1 MDRNLGIQ
9 QIFSLLSNGAPAV
22 MALVSFRLLNQIMGV
37 DAFGLYILIMA
48 AYGIFIQLRLGI
60 ISAAFVKLASG
71 KSISQELTGSAW
83 VAALGISGIFVI
95 VAFLSGAFSSI
106 QSTTLLPL
114 SLLAL
119 ASIPSFVATIV
130 LQSMEK
136 FRGIATIRLLES
148 GLFLLGIWIFQHDIE
163 NVSSALWLLFWA
175 SVISGLIVSVAGW
188 SKISSI
194 KSANQQQLK
203 SIWEFGKFTSGTQ
216 VITSLIIN
224 TDVFLIQYFLGSAA
238 VTYFEMG
245 RKWLEV
251 FEVPFRS
258 LSSVYYARVS
268 GMINQGRSGE
278 LWTFIT
284 TRALRTSAIA
294 LIFIPIFYLTAPF
307 LIQLLGGEGFESSV
321 DVFRILLLLPLLIPM
336 DRFYGLSL
344 DALGQPR
351 LNFYKGII
359 LLALNFTLD
368 VLVLHLGGGI
378 QGVAVVSIAFYFI
391 GGLLSVFWLR
401 RSLNREIL

>member
-37 DAFGLYILIMA
+37 EAFGVYILIMA

-83 VAALGISGIFVI
+83 VAALVISGMFVI
-95 VAFLSGAFSSI
+95 VTFLFGAFSSI
-106 QSTTLLPL
+106 HSTTLLPL

-119 ASIPSFVATIV
+119 ASVPSFVATIV

-136 FRGIATIRLLES
+136 FRGIAIIRLLES
-148 GLFLLGIWIFQHDIE
+148 GLFLFGIWIFQRDIE
-163 NVSSALWLLFWA
+163 NVSSALWLLFGA
-175 SVISGLIVSVAGW
+175 SVISGLVVSVAGW

-194 KSANQQQLK
+194 KSANHQELK

-224 TDVFLIQYFLGSAA
+224 TDVFLIQYFLGSTA

-268 GMINQGRSGE
+268 GMINLGRSRE
-278 LWTFIT
+278 LWSFIT
-284 TRALRTSAIA
+284 TRAVRTSAIA
-294 LIFIPIFYLTAPF
+294 LIFIPVFYVIAPF

-344 DALGQPR
+344 DALGKPR

-368 VLVLHLGGGI
+368 VLVLQLGLGI
-378 QGVAVVSIAFYFI
+378 QGVAVVSITFYFI

-401 RSLNREIL
+401 RSLNAEIW